1 MDIILYI
8 SAQNYQIDSSNDD
21 ANVNGIIQGNIK
33 LSL

>member
-21 ANVNGIIQGNIK
+21 VNVNGIIQGNIK